1 MTRSPVLD
9 DITSVALHSA
19 LSHLAVR
26 QRATADNVANLQTPG
41 FLANRV
47 SFESALADAVASG
60 DKTAVASSR
69 TSTAR
74 SLEPTRQ
81 DGNNVNLDRETLID
95 TETNLRFALV
105 TRAANDQVKILK
117 ASIGGAA

>member
-1 MTRSPVLD
+1 VLE

-19 LSHLAVR
+19 LSNLSVR

-60 DKTAVASSR
+60 DRGAVASSG

-95 TETNLRFALV
+95 TETNLRYSLV
-105 TRAANDQVKILK
+105 SRAANDKI
-117 ASIGGAA
+117 SILRTSISSGS

>member
-1 MTRSPVLD
+1 MLE

-19 LSHLAVR
+19 LSNLSAR

-47 SFESALADAVASG
+47 SFESALASAVSTNDQA
-60 DKTAVASSR
+60 AVASSGA
-69 TSTAR
+69 STAR

-95 TETNLRFALV
+95 TETNLRYALV
-105 TRAANDQVKILK
+105 SRAANDQISILRT
-117 ASIGGAA
+117 SIGGGS